1 MSLYSAAKG
10 GVNTLTTA
18 VAREY
23 GPKGIR
29 VNAVAPGVVLTPGTL
44 KAPADFLQPLI
55 ATTPL
60 GRGAQPIEVAKAIS
74 FLLSDEA
81 SNITGVILRCDG
93 GFLSL
98 SH

>member
-10 GVNTLTTA
+10 GVNTLTTT

-44 KAPADFLQPLI
+44 KAPDDFLQPLI

-60 GRGAQPIEVAKAIS
+60 GRGAQPIEIAKAIS